1 MAVGEGFQQG
11 GFLLFRKAGV
21 VPVVLPGEEF
31 LAAVFQKVIADYLH
45 KVCHNDSP
53 ITQIFFVSIYEE
65 NLHVKRCRMEIFAQR
80 VKELRKER
88 KKTQTEMAQY
98 LKIGLRAYQYY
109 ESATNYPNIPGLLK
123 LADYF
128 EVTTDYLLGR
138 SPERK

>member
-1 MAVGEGFQQG
+1 
-11 GFLLFRKAGV
+11 
-21 VPVVLPGEEF
+21 
-31 LAAVFQKVIADYLH
+31 
-45 KVCHNDSP
+45 
-53 ITQIFFVSIYEE
+53 
-65 NLHVKRCRMEIFAQR
+65 MEIFAQR
-80 VKELRKER
+80 LKGLRKER

-98 LKIGLRAYQYY
+98 LEIGLRAYQYY